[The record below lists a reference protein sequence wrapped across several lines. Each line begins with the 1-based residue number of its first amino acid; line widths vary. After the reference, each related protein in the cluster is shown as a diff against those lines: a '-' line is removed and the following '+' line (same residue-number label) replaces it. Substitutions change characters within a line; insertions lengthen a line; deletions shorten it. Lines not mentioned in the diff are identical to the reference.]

1 MKSPL
6 RIPPQGLAVCAVAL
20 AFHAVDAPAAEPG
33 WASQVL
39 VSPPVRAQVEST
51 PIPLRPYRPFHFY
64 GNTVRRMHY
73 RGTPIP
79 SASDF
84 WQAAR
89 VLSRQPYV
97 PVESL
102 LPNQDAQASESLVQP
117 DATGSFRAR
126 RPADAAR
133 LEPPEPSTAS
143 PEQVGGDARS
153 PQDTTTLGVG
163 QPATHETSSSPVH

>member
-6 RIPPQGLAVCAVAL
+6 GIPVQGLAVFAMAMAL
-20 AFHAVDAPAAEPG
+20 QAAYASAGEPG

-64 GNTVRRMHY
+64 GNTVRRIHY

-89 VLSRQPYV
+89 VLTRQPYV
-97 PVESL
+97 PVESM
-102 LPNQDAQASESLVQP
+102 LPQSE
-117 DATGSFRAR
+117 A
-126 RPADAAR
+126 PAADETA
-133 LEPPEPSTAS
+133 LQPPEPSVA
-143 PEQVGGDARS
+143 P
-153 PQDTTTLGVG
+153 DTTTRPVS
-163 QPATHETSSSPVH
+163 QPTSDKELSPRVP